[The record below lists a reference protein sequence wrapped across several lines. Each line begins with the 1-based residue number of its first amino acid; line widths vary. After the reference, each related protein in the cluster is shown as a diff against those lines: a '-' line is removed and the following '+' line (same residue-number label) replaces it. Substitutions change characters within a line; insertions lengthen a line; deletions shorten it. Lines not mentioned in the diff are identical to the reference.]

1 MLACQHYGDI
11 PYDLGWSAA
20 GEVVKE
26 GYLNKATSSSQGSI
40 DVSAVPST
48 DRMVEAIRNAI
59 LRGMLHPGQHL
70 TQTGLA
76 ASYDVSKVTT
86 REVLK
91 QLHGEGL
98 VHHDRNRGYFVA
110 QRSRSE
116 AKQLYRLRRWL
127 EAELLRDA
135 RWPDKDELAQLRAL
149 QAIVAEPLTSANRE
163 RWQTALADM
172 RFKIFDLSPDKTLL
186 QEARRLWVLTDWFRA
201 LLPADQS
208 HYGESELIDAL
219 ALRDREALMR
229 AFDDHRRGIEAML
242 DEALAVSLGPNA
254 E

>member
-1 MLACQHYGDI
+1 MTKE
-11 PYDLGWSAA
+11 AA
-20 GEVVKE
+20 VHRNQVVE
-26 GYLNKATSSSQGSI
+26 GTVA
-40 DVSAVPST
+40 PST

-59 LRGMLHPGQHL
+59 LRGMLHPGEHL

-76 ASYDVSKVTT
+76 ESYNVSKVSA

-98 VHHDRNRGYFVA
+98 VRHDRNRGYFVA
-110 QRSRSE
+110 KRSRSE

-127 EAELLRDA
+127 EAELLRGA
-135 RWPDKDELAQLRAL
+135 RWPDKEELAQLRDL
-149 QAIVAEPLTSANRE
+149 QAIIAEPLTSDNRE

-208 HYGESELIDAL
+208 HFGENDLIDAL
-219 ALRDREALMR
+219 AVRDREALLR
-229 AFDDHRRGIEAML
+229 AFDDHRRGIEAL
-242 DEALAVSLGPNA
+242 LAEALDAALEFKTQKGNIA
-254 E
+254 N